1 MAMRIGIENYEEKNV
16 QLTKEQQALQS
27 SFDFGMLCICAG
39 IGNITPDGGE
49 PRKWGANITVDEA
62 LRRLN
67 LVNRTVCTLLVDPD
81 TGKPVELEREFI
93 AELARAGWSF
103 NESNKS
109 EVWFADEMQRRVIC
123 DINRALYRA
132 GYDNVRPDSEFDHSA
147 RERFD
152 RIAQMH
158 ADVLMGDTQYVNST
172 ISELFDEVC
181 EEVRRTNPQL
191 RVGSP
196 DGRGERYI
204 VWDEDA
210 YDWAIS
216 RTPQEDE

>member
-1 MAMRIGIENYEEKNV
+1 MGMVIGIRNYDEKNV
-16 QLTKEQQALQS
+16 QLTDEQKALQS

-39 IGNITPDGGE
+39 IGHITPDGGE
-49 PRKWGANITVDEA
+49 TPKWGANITVDEA

-81 TGKPVELEREFI
+81 TGKPVDLDREFI
-93 AELARAGWSF
+93 AELARVGWEF
-103 NESNKS
+103 NENNKS
-109 EVWFADEMQRRVIC
+109 EVWFTDEMQRRTIC
-123 DINRALYRA
+123 DINRELYSA
-132 GYDNVRPDSEFDHSA
+132 GYNNVRSASEFDHDKK
-147 RERFD
+147 ERFS

-158 ADVLMGDTQYVNST
+158 ADVLMGDTRYVNSN
-172 ISELFDEVC
+172 ISELFDEVL

-196 DGRGERYI
+196 DGRGTRYI

-210 YDWAIS
+210 YDWKIS
-216 RTPQEDE
+216 ETPQEEE